1 MSVAGAGAGWSVV
14 GGGVVGAVGLLVA
27 HVRAGGD
34 ATARAAER
42 DAWSARA
49 EAEVAQVRSQCW
61 EWLRRFKSVTA
72 QGRSDFAGVLHAV
85 GEGRVPVV
93 RAAPPA
99 VGVPGD
105 PFHAV
110 ELLLAQAWQ
119 EAAAEV
125 AATARRRRDAGED
138 VIGSIAPRLKGLVL
152 RALGVLDGLERD
164 TEDPDLLGGLFRVDH
179 VTTLVRRYT
188 ESLLVLGG
196 RPLPAGRVP
205 VLVSTALRAAIAQTE
220 DFSRARATWHPDAVA
235 VAPHAGPA
243 VVHLLTEL
251 IGNALCFSE
260 HQVLVTARPVA
271 AGHVIEIEDR
281 GLGMLPERLEWSNR
295 LLEHPG
301 ATDVRDQLADG
312 RIGLLVTA
320 MLAQQHGIRVD
331 LRRNLLGG
339 TTALVVLPH
348 RLLVPVQNP
357 APEPADATVA
367 GSGEMT
373 AVVSH
378 RPTDGPDHS
387 DHSDHSAG
395 SGGRGAGRSVP
406 EPSPRHD
413 PAPAPAPAPVPVP
426 APAGVA
432 VGGVRP
438 SARESPSRPVLPQRV
453 RGAASDGTAHP
464 RPVVTEPEVEPGPAS
479 PGLAGAFSAGLRS
492 GSGTDGSAPA

>member
-1 MSVAGAGAGWSVV
+1 MAWAVSVAGAGAGWSVA
-14 GGGVVGAVGLLVA
+14 GGGVVGVVGLLVA
-27 HVRAGGD
+27 HVRAGRE
-34 ATARAAER
+34 AAARTAER
-42 DAWSARA
+42 DAWSART

-72 QGRSDFAGVLHAV
+72 QGRTDFAGVLHAV

-105 PFHAV
+105 PFHAM

-138 VIGSIAPRLKGLVL
+138 VIGSVAPRLKGLVL
-152 RALGVLDGLERD
+152 RALGVLDDLERD

-196 RPLPAGRVP
+196 RPLPAGRAP

-235 VAPHAGPA
+235 IAPHAGPA

-295 LLEHPG
+295 LLEHPE

-320 MLAQQHGIRVD
+320 MLAQQHGIRVE
-331 LRRNLLGG
+331 LRGNLFGG
-339 TTALVVLPH
+339 TSAVVVVPH
-348 RLLVPVQNP
+348 RLLVPVQVPVRGP
-357 APEPADATVA
+357 AEETVT
-367 GSGEMT
+367 GSGEM
-373 AVVSH
+373 AAIVSG
-378 RPTDGPDHS
+378 RPTGDPDHPDHS
-387 DHSDHSAG
+387 DAPDHP
-395 SGGRGAGRSVP
+395 GRSDGRDGYRSP
-406 EPSPRHD
+406 EPGSEPPPRHD
-413 PAPAPAPAPVPVP
+413 PAPV
-426 APAGVA
+426 GVA
-432 VGGVRP
+432 AGAVRP
-438 SARESPSRPVLPQRV
+438 HGGESASRPVLPQRL
-453 RGAASDGTAHP
+453 RGAASDGTAHD
-464 RPVVTEPEVEPGPAS
+464 RPMEAGAEPGPAS
-479 PGLAGAFSAGLRS
+479 PGLAGAFSAGLRA
-492 GSGTDGSAPA
+492 GTDGPTPA